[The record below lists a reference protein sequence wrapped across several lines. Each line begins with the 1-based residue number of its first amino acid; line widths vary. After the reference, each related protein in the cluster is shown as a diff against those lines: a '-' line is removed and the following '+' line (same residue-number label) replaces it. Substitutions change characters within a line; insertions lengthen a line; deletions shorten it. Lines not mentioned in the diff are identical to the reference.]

1 MILKNIH
8 LFIFSSGAA
17 KAKTSTS
24 GLTRGAQTGGKSGAV
39 TGKRAKR
46 KGRGCGQG

>member
-1 MILKNIH
+1 MILKKFH
-8 LFIFSSGAA
+8 LFIFISGAA
-17 KAKTSTS
+17 KAKTSRS

-46 KGRGCGQG
+46 KGRGQG